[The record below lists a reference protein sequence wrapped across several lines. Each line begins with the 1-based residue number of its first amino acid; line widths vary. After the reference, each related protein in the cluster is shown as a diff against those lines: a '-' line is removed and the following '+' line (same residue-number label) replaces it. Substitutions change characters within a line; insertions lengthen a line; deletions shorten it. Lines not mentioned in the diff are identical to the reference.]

1 MDSRGCDWERHMPG
15 DPQKCRSN
23 AARYLRLAERAITP
37 ARRQQFSALA
47 DIWKKLAAEAE
58 SDEVLL
64 RTLSELEFSEP
75 HEALPQALNLRSR
88 AA

>member
-1 MDSRGCDWERHMPG
+1 MPG

-23 AARYLRLAERAITP
+23 AARYLRLAERAATP
-37 ARRQQFSALA
+37 AKRQQFSALA
-47 DIWKKLAAEAE
+47 EIWKKLAAEAE

-64 RTLSELEFSEP
+64 RTLSELDFSEP
-75 HEALPQALNLRSR
+75 YEALPQSLNSRSR

>member
-1 MDSRGCDWERHMPG
+1 MPG

-23 AARYLRLAERAITP
+23 AARYLRLAERAKTP
-37 ARRQQFSALA
+37 AMRQQFAALGE
-47 DIWKKLAAEAE
+47 IWKKLAAETE

-64 RTLSELEFSEP
+64 RTLSELDFSEP
-75 HEALPQALNLRSR
+75 HEAIPQALNSRSR

>member
-1 MDSRGCDWERHMPG
+1 MPG

-23 AARYLRLAERAITP
+23 AARYLRLAERAKTP
-37 ARRQQFSALA
+37 AKRQQFAALA
-47 DIWKKLAAEAE
+47 EIWKKLAAEAA

-64 RTLSELEFSEP
+64 RTLSELEFSDP
-75 HEALPQALNLRSR
+75 YEALPQAVNRPSK